1 MNSTIIGPIPDLL
14 NQLSVDKIPNMS
26 IAECTGTTPKKSEFF
41 LPALPP
47 IKDRN
52 VKCWVFQAPL
62 QQAYRATLSQRAAS
76 GVHGRGF

>member
-1 MNSTIIGPIPDLL
+1 
-14 NQLSVDKIPNMS
+14 MS
-26 IAECTGTTPKKSEFF
+26 IAECTADAKPKEQSEF

-62 QQAYRATLSQRAAS
+62 QLREASQATLSQRATS
-76 GVHGRGF
+76 GSAWERLPGNRSKERCDLHSGLPTHH